1 MRLATDSQ
9 VRYLHDLAKKLGE
22 DEDIILLE
30 NGYDVSIFDDL
41 SSHEASEL
49 IDSLKGEVGEE

>member
-9 VRYLHDLAKKLGE
+9 VRYLHVLAKKLGE

-41 SSHEASEL
+41 SSREASEL